1 MVPQLALNK
10 KTTLP
15 RLLLDNPERVEG
27 ACGTSGNW
35 TCNDCLLGGG
45 CLCDL
50 LVSTRHYLLCPQRDR
65 SQ

>member
-1 MVPQLALNK
+1 MALRNK
-10 KTTLP
+10 AIVP
-15 RLLLDNPERVEG
+15 RLLLDFPERGEG
-27 ACGTSGNW
+27 SCGTSGTW

-50 LVSTRHYLLCPQRDR
+50 LVSKRHYLLCPQRDR